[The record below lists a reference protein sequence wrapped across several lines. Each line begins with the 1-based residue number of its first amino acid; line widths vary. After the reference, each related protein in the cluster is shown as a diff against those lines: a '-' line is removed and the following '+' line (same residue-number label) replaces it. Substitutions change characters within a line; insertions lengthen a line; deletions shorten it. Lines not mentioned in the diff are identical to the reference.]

1 MKHRNDGGY
10 SLALVLVV
18 MAVLATIV
26 TVLLTVTIDN
36 MKVQEKQIERMQ
48 DQYEA
53 QGKLEKVLA
62 NLSQN
67 QVVELASTSA
77 HANQAG
83 AVKKAIQ
90 NVLAEVNDPKIT
102 FPTGDVDIS
111 FEFVEE
117 DIDESMYDAPFT
129 FDFKLIA
136 KSENNKVTVT
146 YEMKLEGCISHS
158 SAPSEESFFNY
169 LYLISKPDI
178 THKSVDVSGV
188 VASEGGNE

>member
-36 MKVQEKQIERMQ
+36 MRVQEKQIERMQ

-67 QVVELASTSA
+67 QVVELQSANAQSTAVEQAIRQFCGSDVVLTVEGMPFVVLD
-77 HANQAG
+77 ANG
-83 AVKKAIQ
+83 
-90 NVLAEVNDPKIT
+90 EPKLDQT
-102 FPTGDVDIS
+102 LRDW
-111 FEFVEE
+111 E
-117 DIDESMYDAPFT
+117 APFS
-129 FDFKLIA
+129 FDFRLTA
-136 KSENNKVTVT
+136 TRGEVTVH
-146 YEMKLEGCISHS
+146 YDLQLKG
-158 SAPSEESFFNY
+158 N
-169 LYLISKPDI
+169 I
-178 THKSVDVSGV
+178 TCSYSPQVTGYNQTDDTRMYFITSPEIVHKSVGVSGV
-188 VASEGGNE
+188 GGGD

>member
-62 NLSQN
+62 ELSQN
-67 QVVELASTSA
+67 QVVQLSSELGTNFPAA
-77 HANQAG
+77 LKKI
-83 AVKKAIQ
+83 VKNACSGTD
-90 NVLAEVNDPKIT
+90 VEMADGENDYT
-102 FPTGDVDIS
+102 
-111 FEFVEE
+111 FEFTNEDLTGVLFEE
-117 DIDESMYDAPFT
+117 PFKV
-129 FDFKLIA
+129 DFKLSA
-136 KSENNKVTVT
+136 ESGSVTVV
-146 YEMKLEGCISHS
+146 YEMTLEGNISHS
-158 SAPSEESFFNY
+158 AAPEAEASLNNY
-169 LYLISKPDI
+169 MYLVTKPVL
-178 THKSVDVSGV
+178 THRVVDVSGV
-188 VASEGGNE
+188 LASEGGGG

>member
-36 MKVQEKQIERMQ
+36 MKVQEKQVERMQ

-67 QVVELASTSA
+67 QVVELASIGA
-77 HANQAG
+77 QANQSG

-90 NVLAEVNDPKIT
+90 TILAEVNDPKIT
-102 FPTGDVDIS
+102 FPSGDTDVF
-111 FEFVEE
+111 FEFIEE
-117 DIDESMYDAPFT
+117 NIDESMYDAPFA
-129 FDFKLIA
+129 FDFKLVA

-146 YEMKLEGCISHS
+146 YEMKLEGSISHS
-158 SAPSEESFFNY
+158 SAPSEGSFHNY
-169 LYLISKPDI
+169 LYLISKPVI

-188 VASEGGNE
+188 VSAEGGNE

>member
-36 MKVQEKQIERMQ
+36 MKVQEKQVERMQ

-67 QVVELASTSA
+67 QVVELQSANAQSAAIAQVIQQFCERSDVVFVADDRRFQVLDANGEPTLTQTLTEQELPFSYDFALKASCE
-77 HANQAG
+77 G
-83 AVKKAIQ
+83 
-90 NVLAEVNDPKIT
+90 
-102 FPTGDVDIS
+102 
-111 FEFVEE
+111 
-117 DIDESMYDAPFT
+117 
-129 FDFKLIA
+129 
-136 KSENNKVTVT
+136 VTVT
-146 YEMKLEGCISHS
+146 YELQLKAHIAFTFSPQHIGNGQMD
-158 SAPSEESFFNY
+158 ATRMYF
-169 LYLISKPDI
+169 I
-178 THKSVDVSGV
+178 TSPEIIHKSVDVTGV
-188 VASEGGNE
+188 AD